1 MNMVKFSYFL
11 GSEQW
16 QPETIIEHA
25 SLARDAGFDMVTI
38 SEHFHPW
45 VDDQSASNFAWSTL
59 GVLTS
64 TVPEIDL
71 GTGVTTPL
79 WRMHPAI
86 VAQASATIDRLTNK
100 TFHLGVGTGENLN
113 EGPLGYTFPA
123 YAERAERMKEALFI
137 IRNLLNGEK
146 LDFKGNYYST
156 EKAKLYSPPKKKVP
170 IWLAAGGPKSAQLAS
185 EYADGL
191 MISVK
196 DPKEAYE
203 KVIEPSNIKSKELD
217 KNNLRVHT
225 YRWTVFAENEADAW
239 EALGPW
245 RGLRAPGRLEEKD
258 PKVLREAADNMDKTE
273 ILSKYSIAGSIQEI
287 IDIYTPLVAE
297 FNSEIVTIQ
306 ITSTNQKE
314 TIELLGNELL
324 PVLRKI

>member
-1 MNMVKFSYFL
+1 MVKFSYFL

-16 QPETIIEHA
+16 QPEKILKHA
-25 SLARDAGFDMVTI
+25 ELAENAGFDMVTI

-45 VDDQSASNFAWSTL
+45 VDDQSASNFAWATL
-59 GVLTS
+59 GALTS
-64 TVPEIDL
+64 AVPNLDL

-86 VAQASATIDRLTNK
+86 VAQASATIDRLTNS

-113 EGPLGYTFPA
+113 EGPLGYAFPA
-123 YAERAERMKEALFI
+123 YAERAARMKEALYI
-137 IRNLLNGEK
+137 IRKLLNGEK
-146 LDFKGNYYST
+146 LDFIGEYYT
-156 EKAKLYSPPKKKVP
+156 TDKAKLYSPPNNSVA

-203 KVIEPSNIKSKELD
+203 RVIEPSNNKSKEL
-217 KNNLRVHT
+217 KNNDLRIHT
-225 YRWTVFAENEADAW
+225 YRWTVFAENEDDAW

-245 RGLRAPGRLEEKD
+245 RGLRAPGRLEAKD
-258 PKVLREAADNMDKTE
+258 PAELREAADNMEKSE
-273 ILSKYSIAGSIQEI
+273 ILSKYSIAGGIKEI
-287 IDIYTPLVAE
+287 IDIYEPLVSE
-297 FNSEIVTIQ
+297 FNSEIITIQ
-306 ITSTNQKE
+306 ITSVNQEE
-314 TIELLGNELL
+314 TIKLLGEEVL
-324 PVLRKI
+324 PVLRKLQ

>member
-1 MNMVKFSYFL
+1 MVKFSYFL

-16 QPETIIEHA
+16 QPEKILKHA
-25 SLARDAGFDMVTI
+25 ELAENAGFDMVTI

-45 VDDQSASNFAWSTL
+45 VDDQSASNFAWATL
-59 GVLTS
+59 GALTS
-64 TVPEIDL
+64 AVPNLDL

-86 VAQASATIDRLTNK
+86 VAQASATIDRLTNS

-113 EGPLGYTFPA
+113 EGPLGYAFPA
-123 YAERAERMKEALFI
+123 YAERAARMKEALYI
-137 IRNLLNGEK
+137 IRKLLNGEK
-146 LDFKGNYYST
+146 LDFNGEYYT
-156 EKAKLYSPPKKKVP
+156 TDKAKLYSPPNNSVA

-203 KVIEPSNIKSKELD
+203 RVIEPSNNKSKEL
-217 KNNLRVHT
+217 KNNDLRIHT
-225 YRWTVFAENEADAW
+225 YRWTVFAENEDDAW

-245 RGLRAPGRLEEKD
+245 RGLRAPGRLEAKD
-258 PKVLREAADNMDKTE
+258 PAELREAADNMEKSE
-273 ILSKYSIAGSIQEI
+273 ILSKYSIAGSIKEI
-287 IDIYTPLVAE
+287 IDIYKPLVSE
-297 FNSEIVTIQ
+297 FNSEIITIQ
-306 ITSTNQKE
+306 ITSVNQEE
-314 TIELLGNELL
+314 TIKLLGEEVL
-324 PVLRKI
+324 PVLRKLQ

>member
-1 MNMVKFSYFL
+1 MVKFSYFL

-16 QPETIIEHA
+16 QPEKILKHA
-25 SLARDAGFDMVTI
+25 ELAENAGFDMVTI

-45 VDDQSASNFAWSTL
+45 VDDQSASNFAWATL
-59 GVLTS
+59 GALTS
-64 TVPEIDL
+64 AVPNLDL

-86 VAQASATIDRLTNK
+86 VAQASATIDRLTNS

-113 EGPLGYTFPA
+113 EGPLGYAFPA
-123 YAERAERMKEALFI
+123 YAERAARMKEALYI
-137 IRNLLNGEK
+137 IRKLLDGEK
-146 LDFKGNYYST
+146 LDFNGEYYRT
-156 EKAKLYSPPKKKVP
+156 DKAKLYSPPNNSVP

-203 KVIEPSNIKSKELD
+203 RVIEPSNNKSKEL
-217 KNNLRVHT
+217 KNNDLRIHT
-225 YRWTVFAENEADAW
+225 YRWTVFAENEDDAW

-245 RGLRAPGRLEEKD
+245 RGLRAPGRLEAKD
-258 PKVLREAADNMDKTE
+258 PAELREAADNMEKSE
-273 ILSKYSIAGSIQEI
+273 ILSKYSIAGGIKEI
-287 IDIYTPLVAE
+287 IDIYEPLVSE
-297 FNSEIVTIQ
+297 FNSEIITIQ
-306 ITSTNQKE
+306 ITSVNQEE
-314 TIELLGNELL
+314 TIKLLGEEVL
-324 PVLRKI
+324 PVLRKLQ

>member
-1 MNMVKFSYFL
+1 MVKFSYFL

-16 QPETIIEHA
+16 QPEKILKHA
-25 SLARDAGFDMVTI
+25 ELAENAGFDMVTI

-45 VDDQSASNFAWSTL
+45 VDDQSASNFAWATL
-59 GVLTS
+59 GALTS
-64 TVPEIDL
+64 AVPNLDL

-86 VAQASATIDRLTNK
+86 VAQASATIDRLTNS

-113 EGPLGYTFPA
+113 EGPLGYAFPA
-123 YAERAERMKEALFI
+123 YAERAARMREALYI
-137 IRNLLNGEK
+137 IRKLLNGEK
-146 LDFKGNYYST
+146 LDFNGEYYT
-156 EKAKLYSPPKKKVP
+156 TDKAKLYSPPNNSVA

-203 KVIEPSNIKSKELD
+203 RVIEPSNNKSKEL
-217 KNNLRVHT
+217 KNNDLRIHT
-225 YRWTVFAENEADAW
+225 YRWTVFAENEDDAW

-245 RGLRAPGRLEEKD
+245 RGLRAPGRLEAKD
-258 PKVLREAADNMDKTE
+258 PAELREAADNMEKSE
-273 ILSKYSIAGSIQEI
+273 ILSKYSIAGGIKEI
-287 IDIYTPLVAE
+287 IDIYEPLVSE
-297 FNSEIVTIQ
+297 FNSEIITIQ
-306 ITSTNQKE
+306 ITSVNQEE
-314 TIELLGNELL
+314 TIKLLGEEVL
-324 PVLRKI
+324 PVLRKLQ

>member
-1 MNMVKFSYFL
+1 MVKFSYFL

-16 QPETIIEHA
+16 QPEKILKHA
-25 SLARDAGFDMVTI
+25 ELAENAGFDMVTI

-45 VDDQSASNFAWSTL
+45 VDDQSASNFAWATL
-59 GVLTS
+59 GALTS
-64 TVPEIDL
+64 AVPNLDL

-86 VAQASATIDRLTNK
+86 VAQASATIDRLTNS

-113 EGPLGYTFPA
+113 EGPLGYAFPA
-123 YAERAERMKEALFI
+123 YAERAARMKEALYI
-137 IRNLLNGEK
+137 IRKLLNGEK
-146 LDFKGNYYST
+146 LDFNGEYYT
-156 EKAKLYSPPKKKVP
+156 TDKAKLYSPPNNSVA

-203 KVIEPSNIKSKELD
+203 RVIEPSNNKSKEL
-217 KNNLRVHT
+217 KNNDLRIHT
-225 YRWTVFAENEADAW
+225 YRWTVFAENEDDAW

-245 RGLRAPGRLEEKD
+245 RGLRAPGRLEAKD
-258 PKVLREAADNMDKTE
+258 PAELREAADNMEKSE
-273 ILSKYSIAGSIQEI
+273 ILSKYSIAGGIKEI
-287 IDIYTPLVAE
+287 IDIYEPLVSE
-297 FNSEIVTIQ
+297 FNSEIITIQ
-306 ITSTNQKE
+306 ITSVNQEE
-314 TIELLGNELL
+314 TIKLLGEEVL
-324 PVLRKI
+324 PVLRKLQ